1 MICRYRGL
9 CKPAC
14 LYRGTGRDM
23 ASGEWTKVASRSA
36 LAPGAMIGVEVGDT
50 PIALY
55 NIDGEIFAT
64 ENMCTHAFAT
74 LTDGLLDG
82 DVVECPLHGGCFK
95 VKTGEGLGPPVP
107 CDLKTFATRVVGDE
121 IEVKI

>member
-1 MICRYRGL
+1 MTNEG
-9 CKPAC
+9 
-14 LYRGTGRDM
+14 
-23 ASGEWTKVASRSA
+23 WTKVAARSA
-36 LAPGAMIGVEVGDT
+36 LAPGEMIGVDVGDT
-50 PIALY
+50 PVALY
-55 NIDGEIFAT
+55 NINGEIFAT

-107 CDLKTFATRVVGDE
+107 CDLKIFAARVVGDD